1 MLDTKP
7 CGLWLLRTIDS
18 GDSVFATPD
27 GVKIWWD
34 TFENFLGFLVDLGDQ
49 RDFVDIWRF
58 WDKWDKWDKNG
69 KILFNLTK
77 LQLSLSQSLLTQEFW
92 NMESVDFFQE

>member
-49 RDFVDIWRF
+49 RDFVDI
-58 WDKWDKWDKNG
+58 
-69 KILFNLTK
+69 
-77 LQLSLSQSLLTQEFW
+77 
-92 NMESVDFFQE
+92 